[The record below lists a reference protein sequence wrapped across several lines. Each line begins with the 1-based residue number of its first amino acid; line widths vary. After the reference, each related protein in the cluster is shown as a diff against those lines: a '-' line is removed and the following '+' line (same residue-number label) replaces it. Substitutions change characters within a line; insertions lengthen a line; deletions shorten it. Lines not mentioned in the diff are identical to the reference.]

1 METPQLLLSTCGADS
16 SKRLVVWCEL
26 PQEEE
31 EMTTNNQGVG
41 TRELALMILLE
52 IERGEKSHIVL
63 RQVLEK
69 YQYLSKQ
76 DRAFLTRLAEGT
88 TERRIELDY
97 IINQFSKVKT
107 EKMKPVIRN
116 ILRCA
121 VYQIKYMDQV
131 PDSAACNEAV
141 NLAIRKGFKNLRGFV
156 NGVLRNIARNIDK
169 IAYPE
174 NTEEFLSIKYSM
186 PQWIIRMWVR
196 DYGEEKT
203 KYILEGFYKERATTI
218 RINGNATTK
227 EELIRELT
235 GEGIQVK
242 EHPLLASALL
252 ISGYDYLAAIPAFRE
267 GKFQVQDAASIMV
280 AEQAGIKEGDYIL
293 DVCAAP
299 GGKALHA
306 AQILNGTGMVEA
318 RDLTEMKVELIRE
331 NISRMGFENI
341 RAVQQDATCFDADSE
356 EKADVLI
363 ADLPCSGLGVLAKKT
378 DLKYKMNPET
388 ETEVAALQREILD
401 AVCRYVKPEGTLMY
415 STCTISRT
423 ENEEN
428 AGWFAE
434 KHPEFDLEWEKQ
446 IFPSDITDGFYIAKF
461 IRRGR

>member
-1 METPQLLLSTCGADS
+1 MAEELLKQIECMGILPVIKLNDAKDAVPLAKALCEGGLPCAEVTFRTDAAKESIAAMTKAYPKMLVGAGTVLNAEQVDAAVEAGAKFIVSPGLNPDTVEYCVKKGIPILPGCSSPSDIEQAIKYGLNVVKFFPAEAAGGLKAIKAMAAPYGQIRFMPTGGINPSNVSDYLAEDKILACG
-16 SKRLVVWCEL
+16 
-26 PQEEE
+26 
-31 EMTTNNQGVG
+31 G
-41 TRELALMILLE
+41 TWMVPAAE
-52 IERGEKSHIVL
+52 IEAGN
-63 RQVLEK
+63 
-69 YQYLSKQ
+69 
-76 DRAFLTRLAEGT
+76 F
-88 TERRIELDY
+88 
-97 IINQFSKVKT
+97 
-107 EKMKPVIRN
+107 
-116 ILRCA
+116 
-121 VYQIKYMDQV
+121 
-131 PDSAACNEAV
+131 
-141 NLAIRKGFKNLRGFV
+141 
-156 NGVLRNIARNIDK
+156 DK
-169 IAYPE
+169 
-174 NTEEFLSIKYSM
+174 
-186 PQWIIRMWVR
+186 
-196 DYGEEKT
+196 
-203 KYILEGFYKERATTI
+203 
-218 RINGNATTK
+218 
-227 EELIRELT
+227 IRELT
-235 GEGIQVK
+235 EEGIQVK

-401 AVCRYVKPEGTLMY
+401 TVCRYVKPEGTLMY